1 MCRKPSPHGSGR
13 PGFPVK
19 QVVPNEYGNY
29 AIFLELGRES
39 SILDP
44 SLNNHCFSLLHQ
56 ALKKILVDSS
66 SVVSPY
72 ALLTIPVN
80 IPQNALMFWSS

>member
-1 MCRKPSPHGSGR
+1 MVREDQVFRLNKL
-13 PGFPVK
+13 FPMSMETT
-19 QVVPNEYGNY
+19 PF
-29 AIFLELGRES
+29 FLELGRES